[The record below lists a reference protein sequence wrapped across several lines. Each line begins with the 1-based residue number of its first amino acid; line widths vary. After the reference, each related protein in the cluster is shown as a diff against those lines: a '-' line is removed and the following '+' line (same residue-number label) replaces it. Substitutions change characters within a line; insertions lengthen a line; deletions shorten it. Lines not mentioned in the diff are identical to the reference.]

1 MIVQTREQFDQAL
14 LALKAAD
21 VIAIDT
27 ETSGLGSRIIGMS
40 FFTSRTENHLDKTG
54 IYLPFWH
61 EHDPNLF
68 QSLTNIPYDW
78 IEELKPILSSLDK
91 TYVFHNYKYDIQV
104 LWVNGL
110 DIPVERLFDT
120 MIASWMIDENTPNSL
135 DSCAE
140 RHLGRKKVE
149 GIKKLADSLGGWEKV
164 PPDVMGTYAITDA
177 ELTHLLYPIFK
188 RLLEEQELLGL
199 METEMRFSRC
209 LAQIEHRGVRVD
221 LERTRKYA
229 LEAES
234 RMKEIQTSLGFDPA
248 KPSQLARRL
257 YEAEPEG
264 LGLLPQ
270 HLSSRKLKTPI
281 LLSDGRSIKFIPIM
295 AKEVLDTYSHPVVDL
310 VLEYRSRSK
319 ALSSYFSAYLTKIG
333 SDLRIHPTYKHH
345 GTVTSRLSCAEPNMQ
360 QIPRTNLEE
369 QEEGV
374 SKALVK
380 TLFQATEGYELWEFD
395 YSQIEFRLAACYAKE
410 PTIIQGYKEGKDF
423 HQITAE
429 VLNVDRYTAKQTNFA
444 ILYGAGPR
452 KLAEQLWRLA
462 NVKLSESEA
471 REVLSNWRGAYPR
484 LQNVIVE
491 AERAASKGFI
501 RYWDGRRRH
510 FRFSSEYHKA
520 FNSACQGGAARIVIR
535 TMIKMTEEV
544 PECPMVAQVHDALW
558 VEVPID
564 GRDGWIHKIKQVM
577 EWPSKDFTLEFPVD
591 AHRLGKELNEASSV

>member
-1 MIVQTREQFDQAL
+1 MGTIIQNRQQFDQCL
-14 LALKAAD
+14 SSLQAAD

-27 ETSGLGSRIIGMS
+27 ETSGLHGKIIGIS
-40 FFTSRTENHLDKTG
+40 FFSSRTENYLDKSG
-54 IYLPFWH
+54 YYLPIR
-61 EHDPNLF
+61 HDHNSNLF
-68 QSLTNIPYDW
+68 QNLVNCPYEW
-78 IEELKPILSSLDK
+78 VHELLPILSSLDK
-91 TYVFHNYKYDIQV
+91 TFVFHNYKYDIQK
-104 LWVNGL
+104 LWL
-110 DIPVERLFDT
+110 DDLDVPVERVFDT
-120 MIASWMIDENTPNSL
+120 MIASWMVNENTPNSL
-135 DSCAE
+135 DSCALE
-140 RHLGRKKVE
+140 HLGRKKVE

-188 RLLEEQELLGL
+188 RLLEDQELHLL
-199 METEMRFSRC
+199 METEMKFSRC
-209 LAQIEHRGVRVD
+209 LAQIERKGVRVD
-221 LERTRKYA
+221 LERTKRYA

-234 RMKEIQTSLGFDPA
+234 RMREIQRTLGFDPA
-248 KPSQLARRL
+248 KPSQLARKL

-270 HLSSRKLKTPI
+270 HMSARKLKTPI
-281 LLSDGRSIKFIPIM
+281 LLSDGRKINHIPLM
-295 AKEVLDTYSHPVVDL
+295 PKEVLDSYSHPVVDL

-319 ALSSYFSAYLTKIG
+319 ALSSYFSAYLTKSG
-333 SDLRIHPTYKHH
+333 PDQRIHPTFKHH

-360 QIPRTNLEE
+360 QIPRTNTEE

-380 TLFQATEGYELWEFD
+380 TLFLAEEGYELWEFD

-462 NVKLSESEA
+462 NVKLTESEA

-484 LQNVIVE
+484 LQSVITE
-491 AERAASKGFI
+491 AERAASRGYI

-510 FRFSSEYHKA
+510 FQFSSEHHKA
-520 FNSACQGGAARIVIR
+520 FNSACQGGAARIVIK
-535 TMIKMTEEV
+535 TMIQLQEEV

-558 VEVPID
+558 IEVPID
-564 GRDGWIHKIKQVM
+564 GRDHYIEKIKKVM

-591 AHRLGKELNEASSV
+591 AHKLGV